1 MKNRAW
7 LLVLLIMAG
16 SVSHAYAG
24 RVRHRYKGLPRSE
37 GELVARVLNCLQ
49 NQDTIGYF
57 NMFPPF
63 DTLWHMVMHNP
74 DNSPEAQHELNQL
87 KEHPRT
93 LVEFDPYYNP
103 VIMDRFSYVLQKGTD
118 SGISWSNVVLA
129 RFELQK
135 EEATPD
141 LRGLD
146 KVATE
151 RFMGYVF
158 VRDIG
163 ERETFCITITE
174 IQKFQGLFVGGQVN
188 NIMEAS
194 TIEEYNRR
202 VEYERNY
209 VIRAKIAEDDSA
221 LIAAKRDSL
230 RNDSVKKGWL
240 KLART
245 DSLKNVD
252 SAKLKKTSLLNAN
265 IADDDT
271 LKIRREVVE
280 RKYYEGKFDDEIPV
294 ELYVRYMKNVASN
307 TVMYWDALY
316 KFGDQ
321 KNYIKLDVTK
331 TGDKWEFDDDPPV
344 GSMELYLKNRIY
356 TGSWVNNESQSGYDV
371 VLKEAPIAPHK
382 LEKLDKILE
391 EGLSG
396 RTDEPSDNDK
406 TGESKKTDDN
416 KKGRKS
422 KKASRSRN
430 DDDD

>member
-1 MKNRAW
+1 M
-7 LLVLLIMAG
+7 
-16 SVSHAYAG
+16 
-24 RVRHRYKGLPRSE
+24 
-37 GELVARVLNCLQ
+37 
-49 NQDTIGYF
+49 
-57 NMFPPF
+57 
-63 DTLWHMVMHNP
+63 
-74 DNSPEAQHELNQL
+74 
-87 KEHPRT
+87 
-93 LVEFDPYYNP
+93 
-103 VIMDRFSYVLQKGTD
+103 
-118 SGISWSNVVLA
+118 LA

-135 EEATPD
+135 EEETPD

-174 IQKFQGLFVGGQVN
+174 IQKFQGFFVGGQVN

-252 SAKLKKTSLLNAN
+252 SAKLKKASLLNAN

-321 KNYIKLDVTK
+321 KSYIKLDVTK